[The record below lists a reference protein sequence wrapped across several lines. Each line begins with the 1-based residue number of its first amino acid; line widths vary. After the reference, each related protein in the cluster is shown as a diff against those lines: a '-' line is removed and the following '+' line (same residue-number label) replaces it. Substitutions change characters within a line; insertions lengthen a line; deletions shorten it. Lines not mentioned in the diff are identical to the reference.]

1 MELDFSDYVE
11 QHEFTLR
18 MLPYTDEKQQIKE
31 CMVEIS
37 PECEV
42 CEDTDSFGN
51 RYMYGTI
58 EERHKNFCVVLEGAA
73 VVKSGAAGRVTA
85 SDTVY
90 RYQSGYTK
98 PGVFLREYD
107 KKHKKTNN
115 ETEKDYAMRIMH
127 CLKEDIEYTQNVTD
141 INTTAEDAM
150 KLKMGVCQDY
160 AHMMLSILRM
170 EGIAC
175 RYVVG
180 MMKGEGFS
188 HAWVEV
194 AISGYWI
201 GFDPTNDKIV
211 DETYIKISGGRDYR
225 DCIVNRGVF
234 YGDVTQSQH
243 IKVVV
248 SEV

>member
-1 MELDFSDYVE
+1 MELVFSDYVE

-18 MLPYTDEKQQIKE
+18 MLPYTDERQRIKE
-31 CMVEIS
+31 CMVKID
-37 PECEV
+37 PKCEV

-58 EERHKNFCVVLEGAA
+58 EEQHKSFCVVLEGVA
-73 VVKSGAAGRVTA
+73 VVQSGAAGRVTA

-107 KKHKKTNN
+107 KKHRKTNI

-127 CLKEDIEYTQNVTD
+127 YLREDIEYTQYVTD

-160 AHMMLSILRM
+160 AHVMLSILRM
-170 EGIAC
+170 EGISC

-194 AISGYWI
+194 AISGSWI
-201 GFDPTNDKIV
+201 GFDPTNDKMV
-211 DETYIKISGGRDYR
+211 DETYIKISCGRDYR

-234 YGDVTQSQH
+234 YGNVTQNQH